1 MGCIIN
7 VSRPLFFLHCLG
19 ALLSRARSGGSERRL
34 LLRPAEEP
42 MSRPAI
48 RLSVRRHA
56 FLSDL
61 PQ

>member
-7 VSRPLFFLHCLG
+7 ASRPLFFLHCLG
-19 ALLSRARSGGSERRL
+19 ALLSRARSGGSAGRL
-34 LLRPAEEP
+34 QLRPAEEP

-48 RLSVRRHA
+48 RLPIRLDA